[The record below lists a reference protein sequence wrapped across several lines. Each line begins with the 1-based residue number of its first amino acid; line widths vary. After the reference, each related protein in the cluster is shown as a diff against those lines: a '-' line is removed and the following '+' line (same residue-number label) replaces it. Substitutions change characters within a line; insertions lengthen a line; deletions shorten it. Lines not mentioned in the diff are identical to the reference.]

1 MDNQHI
7 IEKIIQL
14 KNRVRIMHPDTDF
27 AKYNKI
33 IFNLAEDPLKKL
45 KKRQANVFNEIDRIL
60 KTHNI

>member
-1 MDNQHI
+1 
-7 IEKIIQL
+7 
-14 KNRVRIMHPDTDF
+14 MHPDTDF